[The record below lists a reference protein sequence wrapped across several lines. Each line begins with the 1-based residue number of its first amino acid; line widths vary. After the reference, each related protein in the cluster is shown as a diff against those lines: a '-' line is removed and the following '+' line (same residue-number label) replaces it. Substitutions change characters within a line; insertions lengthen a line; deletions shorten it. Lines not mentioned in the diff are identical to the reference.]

1 MSNIKLIYDKF
12 HNDHGFMDSNWI
24 DNDID
29 TILFIMAE
37 NLSKININ
45 KNRVLNIYT
54 WGIKKYSG
62 EKCDINFDLT
72 HFQSKIDPSLDIHK
86 LNGFSQEIII
96 SIIKHPKFIEI
107 METLVNN
114 IEQKNPKKIGIF
126 CNHGKHRSVCFAEL
140 LKKYIYT
147 KAKVKHL
154 CNPRRS
160 II

>member
-1 MSNIKLIYDKF
+1 MSIKLIYDKF
-12 HNDHGFMDSNWI
+12 DNDYGFINSDSI
-24 DNDID
+24 DNDTD
-29 TILFIMAE
+29 TILFILEE
-37 NLSKININ
+37 NLSKKNIN

-72 HFQSKIDPSLDIHK
+72 HFQSKIDQSLDIRK
-86 LNGFSQEIII
+86 LNGFSQEIIT

-107 METLVNN
+107 MEKLVNT
-114 IEQKNPKKIGIF
+114 IEEKNPKKIGIF

-140 LKKYIYT
+140 LKKYVYS